1 MKIVVKEYAIEE
13 YLVYL
18 MTDTNIPIKC
28 EVAVGVEEKKSKI
41 FDLANELLDNKNVE
55 DNEEFN
61 LNYTNYAE
69 VSLEDFINAKVLNEP
84 TYG

>member
-1 MKIVVKEYAIEE
+1 MKIVVKECAREE

-18 MTDTNIPIKC
+18 MTDRNAPIKC
-28 EVAVGVEEKKSKI
+28 DIAIGEEEKKRKI
-41 FDLANELLDNKNVE
+41 FDYANELLENKNVE
-55 DNEEFN
+55 DGTPFN

-69 VSLEDFINAKVLNEP
+69 VGLEEFINAKVLNIP